1 MRHKMKL
8 IDANA
13 FRDEIMNG
21 WQYDIP
27 DVIKTLRDFPVAYDI
42 DNVIKEL
49 ETEMQKKC
57 PTVCFDDNYEQEIYD
72 AYIQGMYDAFIDAIE
87 IVKKGGKK

>member
-1 MRHKMKL
+1 MKL
-8 IDANA
+8 IDKDKLLKELRKYHPISYGI
-13 FRDEIMNG
+13 FS
-21 WQYDIP
+21 DIEY
-27 DVIKTLRDFPVAYDI
+27 FPTAYDI

-72 AYIQGMYDAFIDAIE
+72 AYRQGMYDAFTDAIE
-87 IVKKGGKK
+87 IVKKGCEE